1 ISQGHALGFI
11 PCVLVQHTSTKQ
23 PGQGHGASAYGL
35 AVTMDAVV
43 TSTLTTIVLLHVW
56 KWRPILIVPIIVP
69 LYVVDLSFLSATIVK
84 IPEGGWV
91 PLVIASVACL
101 GMNTYKWDREQE
113 ERSLA
118 LATMTSLFKPPAVNA
133 GTEGDEGFEAEIPHA
148 PKELANAVTVT
159 ELISALCLT
168 SALAVGVSRE
178 SSQKSQKS
186 ALLGIRSLIAYS
198 SGSQLLAEPTLPLVR
213 TRALV
218 IFLTPFEWAVP
229 QALGVLAR
237 TLGCLPSTIVLLTVK
252 FEGSV
257 PFVCASERV
266 SFSLLSEQ
274 AGLFQI
280 IVHLGY
286 AETLNAAR
294 LLDAPYDTGKACAA
308 DDLEAAG
315 VRAHPH
321 DVLPVP
327 LRRSLSHVGQVTF
340 VLTRSEYVSRKGSWP
355 LARARLHLYRLLVQN
370 ARSPR
375 GMFGLPPEN
384 TIEVTSVCFI

>member
-1 ISQGHALGFI
+1 MEEGGHALGFI
-11 PCVLVQHTSTKQ
+11 PRVLVQHTSTKQ
-23 PGQGHGASAYGL
+23 PGQVFIAEVNWLLCSLSVLLTAVFGSSARLAAAYGL

-101 GMNTYKWDREQE
+101 GMNTYKWGREQE

-168 SALAVGVSRE
+168 PALAVGVSRE

-257 PFVCASERV
+257 PFVGASERV

-294 LLDAPYDTGKACAA
+294 LVPQALAKVARDNSK
-308 DDLEAAG
+308 
-315 VRAHPH
+315 
-321 DVLPVP
+321 LPTYC
-327 LRRSLSHVGQVTF
+327 SL
-340 VLTRSEYVSRKGSWP
+340 
-355 LARARLHLYRLLVQN
+355 
-370 ARSPR
+370 
-375 GMFGLPPEN
+375 
-384 TIEVTSVCFI
+384 